1 MRVQRVLAHLGFY
14 EVQCRTIMVDPLL
27 ITFICEAKKNLARV
41 NEHLAAM
48 DRGVGMAGSSAINDC
63 YCAIHTISGLAGYL
77 AQERILV
84 LAQSTERLL
93 EDMRLNRLHRVAS
106 RIDALLRAVT
116 RLIELVE
123 SLQNDTAPVTDD
135 VSDQEIIRDLRART
149 VRPTIIATR
158 RFRGRD
164 DHSVPR
170 FSNYG
175 NQIPSGPP
183 RRTVTSK
190 VGQS

>member
-1 MRVQRVLAHLGFY
+1 MRVQRVLAHLNFH
-14 EVQCRTIMVDPLL
+14 EVQCRTVMVDPLL
-27 ITFICEAKKNLARV
+27 VTFISEAKKNLAQV
-41 NEHLAAM
+41 HAHLRAM
-48 DRGVGMAGSSAINDC
+48 DRGIGMAGSSAINDC

-77 AQERILV
+77 TQERILA
-84 LAQSTERLL
+84 LAQSAEHLL

-116 RLIELVE
+116 RLMELVE
-123 SLQNDTAPVTDD
+123 CLQNDTEPVTDD
-135 VSDQEIIRDLRART
+135 ADDQDIIRDLRAWT
-149 VRPTIIATR
+149 VRPAIIATR

-170 FSNYG
+170 FSHYG

-183 RRTVTSK
+183 RRTATSK
-190 VGQS
+190 VDHS